1 MTESKLLFHIMSTT
15 SRDSIPQL
23 EPLGPS
29 LSPEALDRVSHP
41 TLDPLD
47 EKLTHSGVVRK
58 IMTEKQYGFIQTEDG
73 SDLFFMLNDVQE
85 PWVVAIGDQVT
96 YHVQKDRSHSGK
108 SRAVRVMPSLLARP
122 SCHSPGGSVLRETNV
137 LRSSMVRTTVSARPA
152 APPAPATPELAA
164 GGRTAS
170 EWEAELEW
178 ATGKFNKDLTE
189 FAGMDDD
196 EAAAFGAAKVAKSMR
211 ADDEGLRAMPKHLR
225 KIVAAK
231 RGLAACA
238 EQQKQQEEQ
247 QQEEQQQQLAD
258 ADALLDRAED
268 ALRRSTAAREEGE
281 GGGDAEGEQQ
291 HLEER
296 VVIDPARTA
305 VANRFV
311 EGEEHAG
318 EGAQVVRGKFGFI
331 VAETTASGAAERP
344 ERRVLKQKLFFHL
357 QDAPAGTAVGDR
369 VAFVVRAD
377 PYNRKKM
384 IAKELRVTRKAAA
397 AGSSSSTTT
406 TTSSSTGTSSTI
418 TTTST
423 AFAVIT
429 THLDKYCTS
438 KAMMEL
444 KFLDSVIIEDG
455 KCVET
460 DIKDMGKLAIKMSLL
475 GNRSRRGGGGLVS

>member
-1 MTESKLLFHIMSTT
+1 MSIT
-15 SRDSIPQL
+15 SRDSIPKL

-29 LSPEALDRVSHP
+29 LSPEALDRVSPP

-47 EKLTHSGVVRK
+47 EKLTHSGIVRK

-85 PWVVAIGDQVT
+85 PWVVTIGDQVT
-96 YHVQKDRSHSGK
+96 YHVQKDSSHSGK
-108 SRAVRVMPSLLARP
+108 SRAVRLMPSLLARP
-122 SCHSPGGSVLRETNV
+122 SCHSPGGSVLRETNA

-152 APPAPATPELAA
+152 AAPALATPEPAV

-170 EWEAELEW
+170 EWEAELQW
-178 ATGKFNKDLTE
+178 ATSKFNKYLTE

-196 EAAAFGAAKVAKSMR
+196 EAAEFGAVKIAKAMR
-211 ADDEGLRAMPKHLR
+211 VDDEGLRAMPKHLR

-247 QQEEQQQQLAD
+247 QQQLAD

-281 GGGDAEGEQQ
+281 GEGEGDAEGEQH

-296 VVIDPARTA
+296 VVVDPARTA

-318 EGAQVVRGKFGFI
+318 EVAQVVRGKFGFI

-377 PYNRKKM
+377 PYSREKM
-384 IAKELRVTRKAAA
+384 IAKELRVTQKAAA
-397 AGSSSSTTT
+397 AGISSSS
-406 TTSSSTGTSSTI
+406 SSSSSAGG
-418 TTTST
+418 SSSGSSSSLQQQRQHQRQLQRPHQRQRQRQHQHQEHRSKPQT
-423 AFAVIT
+423 AP
-429 THLDKYCTS
+429 
-438 KAMMEL
+438 
-444 KFLDSVIIEDG
+444 
-455 KCVET
+455 
-460 DIKDMGKLAIKMSLL
+460 
-475 GNRSRRGGGGLVS
+475 RSRSSIDGNWRRGRGRDILHATSPTTGGSWASTNGRRP